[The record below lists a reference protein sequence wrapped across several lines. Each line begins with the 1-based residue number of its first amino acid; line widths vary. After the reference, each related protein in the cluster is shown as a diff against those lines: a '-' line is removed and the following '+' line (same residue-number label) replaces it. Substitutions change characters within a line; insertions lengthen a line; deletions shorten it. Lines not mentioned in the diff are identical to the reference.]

1 MRVLLA
7 SASPRRRELMKEIF
21 SGFDVRAFPCDE
33 NYIGDSPEDT
43 VSEISLRKL
52 NAASELFCDYD
63 VIVACDTLVY
73 MDGEYFGKPKD
84 VTDAVKMLKKL
95 SGRTH
100 TVYSGVSV
108 LKEGRLLRKVARS
121 EVKFRDLTN
130 KEISDYV
137 SAHSVLDKAGAYA
150 IQDGVVVEKY
160 EGSYSNIVGLPVEL
174 LREMI

>member
-33 NYIGDSPEDT
+33 
-43 VSEISLRKL
+43 
-52 NAASELFCDYD
+52 
-63 VIVACDTLVY
+63 
-73 MDGEYFGKPKD
+73 
-84 VTDAVKMLKKL
+84 KKL

-121 EVKFRDLTN
+121 EVKFRDLTK

-160 EGSYSNIVGLPVEL
+160 EGSYSNIVGLPFEL

>member
-63 VIVACDTLVY
+63 VIVACDTLV
-73 MDGEYFGKPKD
+73 
-84 VTDAVKMLKKL
+84 
-95 SGRTH
+95 
-100 TVYSGVSV
+100 
-108 LKEGRLLRKVARS
+108 
-121 EVKFRDLTN
+121 
-130 KEISDYV
+130 
-137 SAHSVLDKAGAYA
+137 
-150 IQDGVVVEKY
+150 
-160 EGSYSNIVGLPVEL
+160 
-174 LREMI
+174 

>member
-52 NAASELFCDYD
+52 NAASEVFSDYD

-84 VTDAVKMLKKL
+84 VPDAVKMLKKL

-108 LKEGRLLRKVARS
+108 LKEGRLLRKGS